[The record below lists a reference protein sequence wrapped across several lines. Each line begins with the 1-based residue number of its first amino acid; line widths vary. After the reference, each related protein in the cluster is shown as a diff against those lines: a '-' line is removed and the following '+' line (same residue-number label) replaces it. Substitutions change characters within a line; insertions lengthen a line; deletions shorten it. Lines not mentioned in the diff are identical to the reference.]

1 MYDDGD
7 EEDITLQRAKKYNYY
22 KTEVWSLINWAQ
34 WLATYTFFGNVG
46 NCIRKDDIRNF
57 S

>member
-7 EEDITLQRAKKYNYY
+7 EEDITLQRAKQYNYY

-34 WLATYTFFGNVG
+34 WLATYTFFGNVD